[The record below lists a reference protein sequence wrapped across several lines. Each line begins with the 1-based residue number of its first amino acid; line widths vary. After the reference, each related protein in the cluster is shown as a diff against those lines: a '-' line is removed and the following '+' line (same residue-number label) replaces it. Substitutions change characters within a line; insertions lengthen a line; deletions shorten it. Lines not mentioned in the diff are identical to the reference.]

1 MKHNG
6 LTLCCSWRWTTAAAD
21 LPRPV
26 SFFRLRRDLI
36 FFHCS
41 GHYSLLFFWLICFYF
56 SSFVGHN
63 SMWIPKAQIFFHSTL
78 LWCIFSRIEI
88 FNFFPCTESELVF
101 CFVCLYYCCFVFKFC
116 SLLCSPSQL
125 CRWLK
130 EVFLSADKSGD
141 GLLSVDEVF
150 SLMHKLNVKISN
162 RKLRETF
169 KVCVC
174 VYFSLSF
181 YQMTWYFSES
191 IVCIF
196 GCGLPRIFW
205 MLDCVIFDHCQY
217 SLNYDHVRTPVNKR
231 LIVWQL

>member
-1 MKHNG
+1 MATILYFFFG
-6 LTLCCSWRWTTAAAD
+6 WY
-21 LPRPV
+21 V
-26 SFFRLRRDLI
+26 SI
-36 FFHCS
+36 
-41 GHYSLLFFWLICFYF
+41 SLLLLAVIPCEFPKPKSF
-56 SSFVGHN
+56 SIVPYSDV
-63 SMWIPKAQIFFHSTL
+63 
-78 LWCIFSRIEI
+78 FSAELKSQL
-88 FNFFPCTESELVF
+88 FPYTESELVF
-101 CFVCLYYCCFVFKFC
+101 CFVRLYYCCFVFKFC

-125 CRWLK
+125 CRWLE

-141 GLLSVDEVF
+141 GLLSIDEVF
-150 SLMHKLNVKISN
+150 SLMHKLNVKYQIGN
-162 RKLRETF
+162 YERHLR
-169 KVCVC
+169 CVC

>member
-1 MKHNG
+1 M
-6 LTLCCSWRWTTAAAD
+6 AAI
-21 LPRPV
+21 LY
-26 SFFRLRRDLI
+26 FFFGWYI
-36 FFHCS
+36 S
-41 GHYSLLFFWLICFYF
+41 ISLLLLAIIPCEFPKPKSF
-56 SSFVGHN
+56 SIVPYSDAF
-63 SMWIPKAQIFFHSTL
+63 STEL
-78 LWCIFSRIEI
+78 KSQL
-88 FNFFPCTESELVF
+88 FPCTESELVF

-174 VYFSLSF
+174 VFQSFLLPDDLILQWKYCLYFWLWF
-181 YQMTWYFSES
+181 TKNFLDVRLCDFWP
-191 IVCIF
+191 
-196 GCGLPRIFW
+196 LPVF
-205 MLDCVIFDHCQY
+205 
-217 SLNYDHVRTPVNKR
+217 P
-231 LIVWQL
+231 QLWSC

>member
-36 FFHCS
+36 FFFIVVATILYFFFGWYVS
-41 GHYSLLFFWLICFYF
+41 ISLLLLAIIPCEFPKPKSF
-56 SSFVGHN
+56 SIVPYSDVF
-63 SMWIPKAQIFFHSTL
+63 SPKLKSQL
-78 LWCIFSRIEI
+78 
-88 FNFFPCTESELVF
+88 FPCTESELVF

-174 VYFSLSF
+174 ISVFPFTRWPDTSVKVLFVFLVVVYLEF
-181 YQMTWYFSES
+181 
-191 IVCIF
+191 F
-196 GCGLPRIFW
+196 GC
-205 MLDCVIFDHCQY
+205 
-217 SLNYDHVRTPVNKR
+217 
-231 LIVWQL
+231 